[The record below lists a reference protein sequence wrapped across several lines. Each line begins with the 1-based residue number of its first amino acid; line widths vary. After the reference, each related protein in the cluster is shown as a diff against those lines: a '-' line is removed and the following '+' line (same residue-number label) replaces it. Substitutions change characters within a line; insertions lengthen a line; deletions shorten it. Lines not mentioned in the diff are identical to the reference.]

1 LIALYER
8 GKFMKHL
15 FIINP
20 KAGKEKA
27 LQLIPE
33 IEKEFKNTNEEFII
47 EITERA
53 GHATELVR
61 KYVNRENYRVYAV
74 GGDGTLNEV
83 LNGMINSESCLGVI
97 PSGSGNDFIRSL
109 YKGKLPKNIIRDTI
123 NGDIK
128 PIDLA
133 KVDDRYFINI
143 SSIGIDAE
151 VVNNAKS
158 IKRCPFISGKIAY
171 ILSAIITIFMYKY
184 RDIQLTIDSKEINI
198 KNTLLALA
206 NGRYYGGGMKV
217 APDADLQDGL
227 FDICAIEKLS
237 RAKMF
242 ILFPKLI
249 KGEHHQIEEV
259 TFYKGKKV
267 TINSKEEVT
276 VNIDGEIVKRKNVTF
291 EIIPRGVRF
300 IMP

>member
-1 LIALYER
+1 
-8 GKFMKHL
+8 MKHL

-20 KAGKEKA
+20 KAGKGKA
-27 LQLIPE
+27 LKIIPE
-33 IEKEFKNTNEEFII
+33 IEEEFKNTNEEFLI
-47 EITERA
+47 EITEKV
-53 GHATELVR
+53 GHATEIVR
-61 KYVNRENYRVYAV
+61 KYVSKENYRVYAV

-83 LNGMINSESCLGVI
+83 LNGMINSESCLGFI
-97 PSGSGNDFIRSL
+97 PNGSGNDFIRSL
-109 YKGKLPKNIIRDTI
+109 YKGKLPRNIIKDTI
-123 NGDIK
+123 NGKIK

-151 VVNNAKS
+151 VANNARN
-158 IKRCPFISGKIAY
+158 IKKCPFISGKIAY
-171 ILSAIITIFMYKY
+171 ILSAIITILMYKHKE
-184 RDIQLTIDSKEINI
+184 IQLTIDSKEIKI

-227 FDICAIEKLS
+227 LDICAIDKLS

-249 KGEHHQIEEV
+249 KGKHHQIKEV

-267 TINSKEEVT
+267 TVNSEEEVT
-276 VNIDGEIVKRKNVTF
+276 LNIDGEIVKRKNITF
-291 EIIPRGVRF
+291 EIVPGGVKFIIP
-300 IMP
+300 